1 MPTRLV
7 NRCSSR
13 FQSNH
18 HRGYFCRNKIV
29 SSGPKNSKP
38 PAPAAT
44 AVVPLE
50 YVHCHVPPRHRAEH
64 DRDRDHQED
73 AERRAQPVE
82 RPAGVVDGELDRIF
96 HHAPLSGS
104 DPLFAQALKDKGT
117 PIPDIAKKLVIK
129 SGKNAGQHPSVASLY
144 RAFAEAEEA
153 EIAAVTDDRYPLR
166 PRPARIRQDGE
177 LLTAGEAGLRERLV
191 AQSRAE
197 REGDRS

>member
-1 MPTRLV
+1 MTESLTLRCGLSPT
-7 NRCSSR
+7 
-13 FQSNH
+13 
-18 HRGYFCRNKIV
+18 
-29 SSGPKNSKP
+29 P
-38 PAPAAT
+38 PWTPDEWAFET
-44 AVVPLE
+44 L
-50 YVHCHVPPRHRAEH
+50 
-64 DRDRDHQED
+64 DRDYIREKTLEGQQTAAAKGNHGG
-73 AERRAQPVE
+73 
-82 RPAGVVDGELDRIF
+82 RPKVIDDDML
-96 HHAPLSGS
+96 
-104 DPLFAQALKDKGT
+104 LFAQALKDKGT

-153 EIAAVTDDRYPLR
+153 ETAAVTDDRYPLR